1 MTRILPAGERASL
14 VDFDSEAGV
23 LAFTE
28 ALTRNTPVGVED
40 FLPAARTVLVTCT
53 PAADLT
59 YVRKRLND
67 LEQTDSAATTDEHFE
82 TDALTIA
89 VRYDGPDLDD
99 VAQSLGMSR
108 SEVVAAHT
116 GAMWRCASSDSHPA
130 SLPDFRRH
138 SARRSASNAITNR
151 CACRFRRPGRW
162 IQRGLPACI
171 TGWLA
176 DHREHRCRDVGSER
190 HTTGHRSSR
199 QTRALRERGTTMNS
213 LEILDTGP
221 LSLIQDLGRIG
232 HLRSGVGVSGAA
244 DRRSLRLGNRL
255 VGNNEGAAGV
265 EVLLGGLSLR
275 AQQPTTIAFT
285 GAPAQAYRDGIPVGH
300 SSVIDLR
307 AGQTVRLDYAPSG
320 LRTYLT
326 VRGGI
331 VVPEILGSRSTDTM
345 SGIGPAPLEPG
356 VFLPIGPSP
365 TTFSAVDLAPVPPMA
380 NETLAIRVVFG
391 PRADRFTNPKHSSMA
406 DGRSRPTR
414 TESAHASI
422 ASAPTNYFEEQT
434 TPNCPPKA

>member
-1 MTRILPAGERASL
+1 
-14 VDFDSEAGV
+14 
-23 LAFTE
+23 
-28 ALTRNTPVGVED
+28 
-40 FLPAARTVLVTCT
+40 
-53 PAADLT
+53 
-59 YVRKRLND
+59 
-67 LEQTDSAATTDEHFE
+67 
-82 TDALTIA
+82 
-89 VRYDGPDLDD
+89 
-99 VAQSLGMSR
+99 
-108 SEVVAAHT
+108 
-116 GAMWRCASSDSHPA
+116 
-130 SLPDFRRH
+130 
-138 SARRSASNAITNR
+138 
-151 CACRFRRPGRW
+151 
-162 IQRGLPACI
+162 
-171 TGWLA
+171 
-176 DHREHRCRDVGSER
+176 
-190 HTTGHRSSR
+190 
-199 QTRALRERGTTMNS
+199 MNS

-365 TTFSAVDLAPVPPMA
+365 TAFSLVDLAPVPPMT
-380 NETLAIRVVFG
+380 NETLDIRVVFG
-391 PRADRFTNPKHSSMA
+391 PRADRFTNPETLVQGRWAVSTNSDRIGARLDRVGPDELDVLTRAGLAESVDICVRDHSHHRIA
-406 DGRSRPTR
+406 AGDGVIGEEHDRLAAGWDLDRSER
-414 TESAHASI
+414 HAFGGQFGVVGSSKQFVG
-422 ASAPTNYFEEQT
+422 A
-434 TPNCPPKA
+434 

>member
-1 MTRILPAGERASL
+1 
-14 VDFDSEAGV
+14 
-23 LAFTE
+23 
-28 ALTRNTPVGVED
+28 
-40 FLPAARTVLVTCT
+40 
-53 PAADLT
+53 
-59 YVRKRLND
+59 
-67 LEQTDSAATTDEHFE
+67 
-82 TDALTIA
+82 
-89 VRYDGPDLDD
+89 
-99 VAQSLGMSR
+99 
-108 SEVVAAHT
+108 
-116 GAMWRCASSDSHPA
+116 
-130 SLPDFRRH
+130 
-138 SARRSASNAITNR
+138 
-151 CACRFRRPGRW
+151 
-162 IQRGLPACI
+162 
-171 TGWLA
+171 
-176 DHREHRCRDVGSER
+176 
-190 HTTGHRSSR
+190 
-199 QTRALRERGTTMNS
+199 MNG

-391 PRADRFTNPKHSSMA
+391 PRADRFTNPETLLQGRWAFSTDSDRIGARVDRVGA
-406 DGRSRPTR
+406 DELLRRTDDTELPTEGVALGSIQVPPSGQPVVFLADHPITGGYPVVGVVADADIDRLGQARPGQHIQFVG
-414 TESAHASI
+414 A
-422 ASAPTNYFEEQT
+422 
-434 TPNCPPKA
+434 

>member
-1 MTRILPAGERASL
+1 M
-14 VDFDSEAGV
+14 
-23 LAFTE
+23 
-28 ALTRNTPVGVED
+28 
-40 FLPAARTVLVTCT
+40 
-53 PAADLT
+53 
-59 YVRKRLND
+59 
-67 LEQTDSAATTDEHFE
+67 
-82 TDALTIA
+82 
-89 VRYDGPDLDD
+89 
-99 VAQSLGMSR
+99 
-108 SEVVAAHT
+108 
-116 GAMWRCASSDSHPA
+116 
-130 SLPDFRRH
+130 
-138 SARRSASNAITNR
+138 
-151 CACRFRRPGRW
+151 
-162 IQRGLPACI
+162 
-171 TGWLA
+171 
-176 DHREHRCRDVGSER
+176 RDVGSER
-190 HTTGHRSSR
+190 HTTGHRSAR

-356 VFLPIGPSP
+356 VFFSRSAIADHVLSRRPRTGAADGKRDSRHSSGVRSSRRSIHQPRNTPPGRWAISTDSDRIGARVDRVGADELLRRTDDTELPTEGVALGSIQ
-365 TTFSAVDLAPVPPMA
+365 VPPSGQP
-380 NETLAIRVVFG
+380 VVFL
-391 PRADRFTNPKHSSMA
+391 ADHPITGGYPVVGVVADADIDRLGQARPGQHIRFVGA
-406 DGRSRPTR
+406 
-414 TESAHASI
+414 
-422 ASAPTNYFEEQT
+422 
-434 TPNCPPKA
+434 